1 MPERHQVAASL
12 QGIRKHLWK
21 KSLYRFFT
29 VNGRYLTD
37 DEVRKVVEYGI
48 SKGYE
53 TNKEFTDEEIINLLG
68 WRNEKTGLCI
78 DRSGK
83 VASGERIQGAVQGN
97 LFDGV

>member
-1 MPERHQVAASL
+1 MTVHRVAVSL
-12 QGIRKHLWK
+12 QGIRKHLWRK
-21 KSLYRFFT
+21 NLNDSFM

-37 DEVRKVVEYGI
+37 DEVRKVVDYGI

-68 WRNEKTGLCI
+68 WKNENTGLCI
-78 DRSGK
+78 DRSGEA
-83 VASGERIQGAVQGN
+83 ASGERIQGAVQGN

>member
-1 MPERHQVAASL
+1 MTVHRVAASL
-12 QGIRKHLWK
+12 QGIRKHLWRK
-21 KSLYRFFT
+21 NLNDFFM
-29 VNGRYLTD
+29 VNGRYLAD
-37 DEVRKVVEYGI
+37 DEVRKVVDYGI

-78 DRSGK
+78 NRSGET
-83 VASGERIQGAVQGN
+83 ASGERIQGAVQGN

>member
-1 MPERHQVAASL
+1 MTVHRVAASL

-21 KSLYRFFT
+21 KNLHGFFT

-37 DEVRKVVEYGI
+37 DEVRKVVDYGI
-48 SKGYE
+48 SKGYD

-78 DRSGK
+78 NRS
-83 VASGERIQGAVQGN
+83 SETPSEERFQGAVQGN
-97 LFDGV
+97 LFDGD

>member
-1 MPERHQVAASL
+1 MTVHRVAASL
-12 QGIRKHLWK
+12 QGIRKHLWRK
-21 KSLYRFFT
+21 NLNDFFM

-83 VASGERIQGAVQGN
+83 VASEKRLRLSNFV
-97 LFDGV
+97 LL

>member
-1 MPERHQVAASL
+1 MTVHRVAVSL

-21 KSLYRFFT
+21 KSLHRFFT

-37 DEVRKVVEYGI
+37 DEVRKVVGYGI

-68 WRNEKTGLCI
+68 WRNEKTCI

>member
-1 MPERHQVAASL
+1 MTVHRVAASL
-12 QGIRKHLWK
+12 QGIRIHLWRK
-21 KSLYRFFT
+21 NLNGFFM

-68 WRNEKTGLCI
+68 WKNEKTGLCI
-78 DRSGK
+78 NRSSK
-83 VASGERIQGAVQGN
+83 ATSGERIQGAVQGN
-97 LFDGV
+97 LFDGD

>member
-1 MPERHQVAASL
+1 MTVHRVAASL
-12 QGIRKHLWK
+12 QGIRKHLWRK
-21 KSLYRFFT
+21 NLNDFFM

-37 DEVRKVVEYGI
+37 DEVRKVVDYGI

-68 WRNEKTGLCI
+68 WKNEKTGLCI
-78 DRSGK
+78 NRSGEA
-83 VASGERIQGAVQGN
+83 ASGERLQGAVQGN